1 MKNISDSIKKLL
13 IEEQKNEIDGHI
25 IYKMLANRMKD
36 QENAK
41 ILRRISEDELR
52 HYNQFKAL
60 TEKEVKPNMLK
71 VYFYYLISI
80 LFGLTFGLKLLEN
93 GEIKG
98 QSIYTEKVE
107 ELPMLAEV
115 LQDEEKHEKEL
126 IDMLNEERL
135 EYMGSVVLG
144 LNDAL
149 VELTGALAGYTFA
162 FQNTKLIALTGLI
175 TGISASFSMAASEYL
190 STKQEEGEN
199 ALRAA
204 VYTGI
209 AYVFTVIAL
218 ILPFLLISNPFV
230 SLGTTLGVAILII
243 MVFNYYVSVAKDY
256 SFKKRFMEM
265 AAISMSV
272 AGISFVIGI
281 LVKKIFNI
289 EI

>member
-107 ELPMLAEV
+107 ELPMLSEV

-265 AAISMSV
+265 AVISMSV